1 MNILGESFDDY
12 VNDQVITRQEKY
24 AKGLSSNRDTQDIT
38 FMNSKTAFARLMS
51 SVEVEEAS
59 NYKNVNALGLSDLE
73 LAKKYVLFSGTTT
86 STPGFQRSGIGLD
99 GAYGVGGFELGYRP
113 MPGITSVEVKTDGNG
128 FTTSATVKVKAYNR
142 QQLEIL
148 DALYLRLG

>member
-51 SVEVEEAS
+51 SVEVEGTS
-59 NYKNVNALGLSDLE
+59 NYKNVN
-73 LAKKYVLFSGTTT
+73 
-86 STPGFQRSGIGLD
+86 
-99 GAYGVGGFELGYRP
+99 
-113 MPGITSVEVKTDGNG
+113 
-128 FTTSATVKVKAYNR
+128 
-142 QQLEIL
+142 
-148 DALYLRLG
+148 